1 MRTTSFVGSGL
12 ASLHSG
18 LYWWSM
24 TLSVKHLAT
33 VNLFILLALGCTS
46 NIKTQR
52 PELSGP
58 SPAPTSPTKKS
69 MGRPQQ
75 PINAPTPKPDIPMD
89 ATTANKFLAEET
101 KFSQLEKAGSFWD
114 AFVVAA
120 SLSTTHADTKKAD
133 FYKSKA
139 IDVVNS
145 RLTKD
150 QLHSVARSSDYGYLR
165 GYALFKLAELELANN
180 NMDESK
186 RYYRSVVELLPE
198 SEIAISSQRVIS
210 DMEATVR
217 VSAQTIGVVLPLT
230 GKSAAVG
237 QKVLRGLQLG
247 LGTHQGFSKFR
258 LAVVDSEG
266 RSDLARIGVEKLV
279 KEDNVIAIVGGV
291 LSKTVGTELAI
302 ASEYNV
308 PFIYLSQKQGL
319 NDIHPTAVRNALTA
333 EMQVRH
339 LVRTAMTEMDMSEF
353 ALLYPNDPYG
363 VEYANLFWDEV
374 IAQGGQIVAAQTY
387 DPKETDFRPVVQ
399 RLVGTYFIEARKDEY
414 YQKLRAFKQTLK
426 GKNARENINTDD
438 LLSPIQNFD
447 GIFIPD
453 QARVISQINAFL
465 NYSRVKDTKILS
477 TNILNTP
484 GSAKRLAQLNYPI
497 YFADSFISEG
507 PSQSNS
513 DFVREY
519 VTYFNEYPAQFEI
532 AAYDSGLI
540 LRQLVLQGIYTR
552 DDLGKQL
559 LKLKKFD
566 GSFGSLSTTSNKDLF
581 RPLMT
586 LTVQKG
592 ETIKFKE

>member
-1 MRTTSFVGSGL
+1 MKRFNLVF
-12 ASLHSG
+12 
-18 LYWWSM
+18 
-24 TLSVKHLAT
+24 LSV
-33 VNLFILLALGCTS
+33 LFLVSCSTS
-46 NIKTQR
+46 VKIQR
-52 PELSGP
+52 PELAGPKP
-58 SPAPTSPTKKS
+58 SPKKTVPKARPATPAVQQNTSSVTSTIDPNA
-69 MGRPQQ
+69 
-75 PINAPTPKPDIPMD
+75 INNFAD
-89 ATTANKFLAEET
+89 EET
-101 KFSQLEKAGSFWD
+101 KFGQLERSSSFWE
-114 AFVVAA
+114 AFLVAA
-120 SLSTTHADTKKAD
+120 QLSTSHVDPKRADY
-133 FYKSKA
+133 YKSKA
-139 IDVVNS
+139 IDIINS
-145 RLTKD
+145 KLSKD
-150 QLHSVARSSDYGYLR
+150 QLHAVSRSADYGYLR
-165 GYALFKLAELELANN
+165 GYSLFRLAETELANN
-180 NMDESK
+180 NIEESK

-198 SEIAISSQRVIS
+198 SDIAISSQKVIS

-217 VSAQTIGVVLPLT
+217 VSPQTIGVVLPLT

-258 LAVVDSEG
+258 LAIADSEG
-266 RSDLARIGVEKLV
+266 RSDLARIGVERLV

-291 LSKTVGTELAI
+291 LSKTVGTELAV

-319 NDIHPTAVRNALTA
+319 NDIHPFAIRNALTA

-339 LVRTAMTEMDMSEF
+339 LVRTAMSEMDVTEF
-353 ALLYPNDPYG
+353 AILYPNDPYG

-374 IAQGGQIVAAQTY
+374 LAQGGHIVAAQTY

-399 RLVGTYFIEARKDEY
+399 RLVGTYYIEARKEEY
-414 YQKLRAFKQTLK
+414 YQKLKVFKQTLK

-438 LLSPIQNFD
+438 LLTPIQNFD
-447 GIFIPD
+447 AIFIPD

-497 YFADSFISEG
+497 YFPDSFISEG
-507 PSQSNS
+507 PSQSAS

-519 VTYFNEYPAQFEI
+519 VSYFNEYPAQFEI

-540 LRQLVLQGIYTR
+540 LRQLVLEGVDSR
-552 DDLGKQL
+552 EELGKKL

-566 GSFGSLSTTSNKDLF
+566 GSFAPLSATSNKDLF
-581 RPLMT
+581 RPLTT

-592 ETIKFKE
+592 ETVRFKR

>member
-1 MRTTSFVGSGL
+1 MKRF
-12 ASLHSG
+12 SL
-18 LYWWSM
+18 LY
-24 TLSVKHLAT
+24 LVF
-33 VNLFILLALGCTS
+33 LFAISCSTP
-46 NIKTQR
+46 IKSHR
-52 PELSGP
+52 PELAGTKP
-58 SPAPTSPTKKS
+58 TPAAPKKS
-69 MGRPQQ
+69 P
-75 PINAPTPKPDIPMD
+75 PKAPVVPPAKTITDTTPADPNAVN
-89 ATTANKFLAEET
+89 AFAAEEN
-101 KFSQLEKAGSFWD
+101 KYAQLEKNGSFWD
-114 AFVVAA
+114 AFLVA
-120 SLSTTHADTKKAD
+120 SQLSTTHNDPKRAD

-139 IDVVNS
+139 IDLINAK
-145 RLTKD
+145 LTKD
-150 QLHSVARSSDYGYLR
+150 QLHTVARSSDYGYLR
-165 GYALFKLAELELANN
+165 GYALFHMAELELASNN
-180 NMDESK
+180 IEESK

-198 SEIAISSQRVIS
+198 SDIAISSQKVVS

-258 LAVVDSEG
+258 LAIVDSEG
-266 RSDLARIGVEKLV
+266 RSDLARVGVERLV

-291 LSKTVGTELAI
+291 LSKTVGTELAV

-319 NDIHPTAVRNALTA
+319 NDIHPFSVRNTLTA

-339 LVRTAMTEMDMSEF
+339 LVRTAMTELDMSEF
-353 ALLYPNDPYG
+353 AVLYPNDPYG

-374 IAQGGQIVAAQTY
+374 LAQGGQIVAAQTY

-399 RLVGTYFIEARKDEY
+399 RLVGTYYIEARKDEY
-414 YQKLRAFKQTLK
+414 YQKLKEFKQTLK

-438 LLSPIQNFD
+438 LLKPIQNFD
-447 GIFIPD
+447 AIFIPD

-484 GSAKRLAQLNYPI
+484 GSAKRLASLNYPI

-507 PSQSNS
+507 PSQSSS

-519 VTYFNEYPAQFEI
+519 VSYFNEYPAQFEI

-540 LRQLVLQGIYTR
+540 LRQLVLQGIDSR
-552 DDLGKQL
+552 QELGRQL

-566 GSFGSLSTTSNKDLF
+566 GSFGPLSTTSSKDLF

-592 ETIKFKE
+592 ETVRYKQ

>member
-1 MRTTSFVGSGL
+1 M
-12 ASLHSG
+12 
-18 LYWWSM
+18 
-24 TLSVKHLAT
+24 
-33 VNLFILLALGCTS
+33 GCSTQ
-46 NIKTQR
+46 IKTQR
-52 PELSGP
+52 PELLPLPPVALPKKPIPKSGA
-58 SPAPTSPTKKS
+58 PAPPVKNDSD
-69 MGRPQQ
+69 PQEL
-75 PINAPTPKPDIPMD
+75 NNFVSDE
-89 ATTANKFLAEET
+89 NKF
-101 KFSQLEKAGSFWD
+101 FQLEKSGAYWD
-114 AFVVAA
+114 AFQVSAL
-120 SLSTTHADTKKAD
+120 LSTTHTDIKKSD
-133 FYKSKA
+133 YYKSKS
-139 IDVVNS
+139 IDLVAG
-145 RLTKD
+145 RLSKD
-150 QLHSVARSSDYGYLR
+150 ELHTVARSSDYGYLR
-165 GYALFKLAELELANN
+165 GYALFKLAEIELSSSNIE
-180 NMDESK
+180 ESK
-186 RYYRSVVELLPE
+186 RYFRSVVELLPE
-198 SEIAISSQRVIS
+198 SEIAVSSQKIIS

-217 VSAQTIGVVLPLT
+217 VSTQTIGVVLPLT

-258 LAVVDSEG
+258 LAIVDSEG
-266 RSDLARIGVEKLV
+266 RSDLARLGVEKLV

-319 NDIHPTAVRNALTA
+319 NEIHPMAVRNALTA

-339 LVRTAMTEMDMSEF
+339 LVRTAMTEMDMTEF
-353 ALLYPNDPYG
+353 AILYPNDPYG

-374 IAQGGQIVAAQTY
+374 LAQGGQVVAAQTY

-399 RLVGTYFIEARKDEY
+399 RLVGTYYLEARKDEY
-414 YQKLRAFKQTLK
+414 YQKLRAFKQSLK
-426 GKNARENINTDD
+426 GKNSRENVNTDD

-447 GIFIPD
+447 AIFIPD

-477 TNILNTP
+477 TNLLNTP

-497 YFADSFISEG
+497 YFSDSFISEG
-507 PSQSNS
+507 ANQSSS

-519 VTYFNEYPAQFEI
+519 ISYFNEYPAQFEI
-532 AAYDSGLI
+532 SAYDSGLI
-540 LRQLVLQGIYTR
+540 LRQLVLQGVSSR
-552 DDLGKQL
+552 DELGKQL

-566 GSFGSLSTTSNKDLF
+566 GSFGPLSTTTSKDLF

-592 ETIKFKE
+592 DTVKLSQ

>member
-1 MRTTSFVGSGL
+1 
-12 ASLHSG
+12 
-18 LYWWSM
+18 M
-24 TLSVKHLAT
+24 TLKVKC
-33 VNLFILLALGCTS
+33 LALVCSVFLLSLGCAS
-46 NIKTQR
+46 NLKTQR
-52 PELSGP
+52 PELSSATP
-58 SPAPTSPTKKS
+58 SATTPVKKS
-69 MGRPQQ
+69 TSKSSQS
-75 PINAPTPKPDIPMD
+75 APSQAVKSDTSVDMN
-89 ATTANKFLAEET
+89 TANKLVAEEN
-101 KFSQLEKAGSFWD
+101 KFSQLEKGGGIWE

-120 SLSTTHADTKKAD
+120 GLSTSHVDAKKAD

-139 IDVVNS
+139 IDILNS
-145 RLTKD
+145 RLAKD

-165 GYALFKLAELELANN
+165 GYALFKLADMELADNN
-180 NMDESK
+180 IEESK

-198 SEIAISSQRVIS
+198 SDIAISSQRIIS
-210 DMEATVR
+210 DMEAAVR

-258 LAVVDSEG
+258 LAIVDSEG
-266 RSDLARIGVEKLV
+266 RSDLARLGVEKLV

-291 LSKTVGTELAI
+291 LAKTVGTELAI

-319 NDIHPTAVRNALTA
+319 NDIHPTAVRNVLTA

-339 LVRTAMTEMDMSEF
+339 LVRTAMTEMEMTEF
-353 ALLYPNDPYG
+353 AILYPNDPYG

-399 RLVGTYFIEARKDEY
+399 RLVGTYYIEARKDEY
-414 YQKLRAFKQTLK
+414 FQKLRAFKQSLK
-426 GKNARENINTDD
+426 GKSARENVNTDD

-447 GIFIPD
+447 AIFIPD

-507 PSQSNS
+507 PNQSNS

-519 VTYFNEYPAQFEI
+519 MSYFNEYPAQFEI

-540 LRQLVLQGIYTR
+540 LRQLVLQGVYTR
-552 DDLGKQL
+552 DELGKQL

-566 GSFGSLSTTSNKDLF
+566 GSFGPLSTTANKDLF

-592 ETIKFKE
+592 DTVKFKE

>member
-1 MRTTSFVGSGL
+1 MKR
-12 ASLHSG
+12 
-18 LYWWSM
+18 
-24 TLSVKHLAT
+24 
-33 VNLFILLALGCTS
+33 LALINLAFLLGLGCAT
-46 NIKTQR
+46 NVVTHR
-52 PELSGP
+52 PELSGRP
-58 SPAPTSPTKKS
+58 AAPVAPVKKVPGKTPPQQVAAPTKS
-69 MGRPQQ
+69 ETPADS
-75 PINAPTPKPDIPMD
+75 NA
-89 ATTANKFLAEET
+89 ANAFLADET
-101 KFSQLEKAGSFWD
+101 KFSQLEKAGSYGN
-114 AFVVAA
+114 AFSVAA
-120 SLSTTHADTKKAD
+120 SLSTSHTDVKKAD
-133 FYKSKA
+133 YYKSKA
-139 IDVVNS
+139 IDILNA

-150 QLHSVARSSDYGYLR
+150 QLHSIARTSDFGYLR
-165 GYALFKLAELELANN
+165 GYALFKLAEIELANN
-180 NMDESK
+180 NIDESK

-217 VSAQTIGVVLPLT
+217 VSAQTIGVVLPLS
-230 GKSAAVG
+230 GKSASVG

-258 LAVVDSEG
+258 LAIVDSEG
-266 RSDLARIGVEKLV
+266 RSDLARLGVEKLV

-291 LSKTVGTELAI
+291 LAKTVGTELAI

-339 LVRTAMTEMDMSEF
+339 LVKTAMTEMEMSEF
-353 ALLYPNDPYG
+353 AILYPNDPYG

-374 IAQGGQIVAAQTY
+374 IAQGGQVVAAQTY

-399 RLVGTYFIEARKDEY
+399 RLVGTYYIEARKDEY
-414 YQKLRAFKQTLK
+414 TQKLRTFKQSLK
-426 GKNARENINTDD
+426 GKNARENVNTDD

-447 GIFIPD
+447 AIFIPD

-477 TNILNTP
+477 TNILNTA
-484 GSAKRLAQLNYPI
+484 GSAKRLAQLNYPV
-497 YFADSFISEG
+497 YFADSFIAEG

-519 VTYFNEYPAQFEI
+519 MSYFNEYPAQFEI

-540 LRQLVLQGIYTR
+540 LRQLVLQGVYTR

-559 LKLKKFD
+559 LKLKNFD
-566 GSFGSLSTTSNKDLF
+566 GSFGPLSTTSNKDIF
-581 RPLMT
+581 RTLTT
-586 LTVQKG
+586 LTVHKG
-592 ETIKFKE
+592 ETVKFKE

>member
-1 MRTTSFVGSGL
+1 MKTRQ
-12 ASLHSG
+12 
-18 LYWWSM
+18 
-24 TLSVKHLAT
+24 
-33 VNLFILLALGCTS
+33 LFYIIFLFLFGCTTP
-46 NIKTQR
+46 IKTQR
-52 PELSGP
+52 PELT
-58 SPAPTSPTKKS
+58 PAPTVTIPKKQNPKSSTATPTTPNSPET
-69 MGRPQQ
+69 
-75 PINAPTPKPDIPMD
+75 PT
-89 ATTANKFLAEET
+89 ATNFVADENR
-101 KFSQLEKAGSFWD
+101 FSQLEKAGSYWD
-114 AFVVAA
+114 AFQIAA
-120 SLSTTHADTKKAD
+120 MLSTSHTDTKKSD
-133 FYKSKA
+133 YYKSKS
-139 IDVVNS
+139 IDLVYG
-145 RLTKD
+145 RLSKD
-150 QLHSVARSSDYGYLR
+150 ELHTVARSSDYGYLR
-165 GYALFKLAELELANN
+165 GYALFKLAEMELANN
-180 NMDESK
+180 NIEESK

-198 SEIAISSQRVIS
+198 SEIAVSSQKIIS

-217 VSAQTIGVVLPLT
+217 VSTQTIGVVLPLT

-258 LAVVDSEG
+258 LAIVDSEG
-266 RSDLARIGVEKLV
+266 RSDLARLGVEKLV

-319 NDIHPTAVRNALTA
+319 NDIHQMAVRNALTA

-339 LVRTAMTEMDMSEF
+339 LVRTAMTEMDMTEF
-353 ALLYPNDPYG
+353 AILYPNDPYG

-374 IAQGGQIVAAQTY
+374 LAQGGQVVAAQTY

-399 RLVGTYFIEARKDEY
+399 RLVGTYYLEARKDEY
-414 YQKLRAFKQTLK
+414 YQKLRTFKQSLK
-426 GKNARENINTDD
+426 GKNSRENVNTDD

-447 GIFIPD
+447 AIFIPD

-477 TNILNTP
+477 TNLLNTP
-484 GSAKRLAQLNYPI
+484 GSAKRLAQLNYPV
-497 YFADSFISEG
+497 YFPDSFISEG
-507 PSQSNS
+507 TNQSSS

-519 VTYFNEYPAQFEI
+519 MSYFNEYPAQFEI

-540 LRQLVLQGIYTR
+540 LRQLVLQGVNSR
-552 DDLGKQL
+552 DELGKQL

-566 GSFGSLSTTSNKDLF
+566 GSFGPLSTTANKDLF

-592 ETIKFKE
+592 DTVKFSQ

>member
-1 MRTTSFVGSGL
+1 MKRLGL
-12 ASLHSG
+12 IYLVFFLG
-18 LYWWSM
+18 
-24 TLSVKHLAT
+24 
-33 VNLFILLALGCTS
+33 LGCATQ
-46 NIKTQR
+46 IKTQR
-52 PELSGP
+52 PELAER
-58 SPAPTSPTKKS
+58 PAPAPTKKSTSKSQPTSPTQTTTP
-69 MGRPQQ
+69 PQ
-75 PINAPTPKPDIPMD
+75 TGD
-89 ATTANKFLAEET
+89 ATSGGAILAEET
-101 KFSQLEKAGSFWD
+101 KYSQLEKASSFWD
-114 AFVVAA
+114 AFNVAA
-120 SLSTTHADTKKAD
+120 NLSTSHTDARRADY
-133 FYKSKA
+133 YKSKS
-139 IDVVNS
+139 IDLINA
-145 RLTKD
+145 RLNKD
-150 QLHSVARSSDYGYLR
+150 QLHTVARSSDYGYLR
-165 GYALFKLAELELANN
+165 GYALFRLAELELANN
-180 NMDESK
+180 NLDESK
-186 RYYRSVVELLPE
+186 RYYRSVIELLPE
-198 SEIAISSQRVIS
+198 SEIAVSSQKVLS

-217 VSAQTIGVVLPLT
+217 VSSQTIGVVLPLT

-258 LAVVDSEG
+258 LAIVDSEG
-266 RSDLARIGVEKLV
+266 RSDLARLGVEKLV

-302 ASEYNV
+302 ASEYNI

-319 NDIHPTAVRNALTA
+319 NEIHPSAVRNALTA

-339 LVRTAMTEMDMSEF
+339 LVRTAMTEMDMTEF
-353 ALLYPNDPYG
+353 AILYPNDPYG
-363 VEYANLFWDEV
+363 VEYANIFWDEV
-374 IAQGGQIVAAQTY
+374 LAQGGQIVAAQTY

-414 YQKLRAFKQTLK
+414 NQKLRAFKQNLK
-426 GKNARENINTDD
+426 TKNARENVNTDD

-447 GIFIPD
+447 AIFIPD

-484 GSAKRLAQLNYPI
+484 GSAKRLSQLNYPI

-507 PSQSNS
+507 PSQSAS

-519 VTYFNEYPAQFEI
+519 VSYFNEYPAQFEI

-540 LRQLVLQGIYTR
+540 LRQLVLQGVNSR
-552 DDLGKQL
+552 EDLGRQL

-566 GSFGSLSTTSNKDLF
+566 GSFGPLSTTSNKELF

-592 ETIKFKE
+592 ETVVWK

>member
-1 MRTTSFVGSGL
+1 MKRL
-12 ASLHSG
+12 AL
-18 LYWWSM
+18 
-24 TLSVKHLAT
+24 
-33 VNLFILLALGCTS
+33 VNLVFLLGLGCAS

-52 PELSGP
+52 PELSTGP
-58 SPAPTSPTKKS
+58 HGPVPTQTTPTKKS
-69 MGRPQQ
+69 TGK
-75 PINAPTPKPDIPMD
+75 NAVPVIGSQAAKPDTKPEVVAGD
-89 ATTANKFLAEET
+89 PNTTAKLQADEN

-114 AFVVAA
+114 AFAIAA
-120 SLSTTHADTKKAD
+120 ALSTTHTDAKRADY
-133 FYKSKA
+133 YKSKA
-139 IDVVNS
+139 IDTLNL

-150 QLHSVARSSDYGYLR
+150 QLHTVARSSDYGYLR
-165 GYALFKLAELELANN
+165 GYALFKLAELELVANN
-180 NMDESK
+180 LDESK

-258 LAVVDSEG
+258 LAIVDSEG
-266 RSDLARIGVEKLV
+266 RSDLARLGVEKLV

-319 NDIHPTAVRNALTA
+319 NDIHPFAVRNALTA

-339 LVRTAMTEMDMSEF
+339 LVRTAMTEMDMHEF
-353 ALLYPNDPYG
+353 AIMYPNDPYG

-374 IAQGGQIVAAQTY
+374 ISQGGQVVAAQTY

-399 RLVGTYFIEARKDEY
+399 RLVGTYYIEARKDEY
-414 YQKLRAFKQTLK
+414 YQKLRTFKQSLK
-426 GKNARENINTDD
+426 GKSARENVNTDD
-438 LLSPIQNFD
+438 LLAPIQNFD
-447 GIFIPD
+447 AIFIPD

-484 GSAKRLAQLNYPI
+484 GSAKRLSQLNYPI

-519 VTYFNEYPAQFEI
+519 MSYFNEYPAQFEI

-540 LRQLVLQGIYTR
+540 LRQLVLQGVYTR

-559 LKLKKFD
+559 MKLKKFD
-566 GSFGSLSTTSNKDLF
+566 GSFGPLSTTTNKDLF

-592 ETIKFKE
+592 ETVKFKE

>member
-1 MRTTSFVGSGL
+1 MKR
-12 ASLHSG
+12 
-18 LYWWSM
+18 
-24 TLSVKHLAT
+24 
-33 VNLFILLALGCTS
+33 LALINLAFLLVLGCAT
-46 NIKTQR
+46 NVKTQR
-52 PELSGP
+52 PELTNRPTVAP
-58 SPAPTSPTKKS
+58 SAPIKKATGKTSSPQTVTPIRAETLIDPAVS
-69 MGRPQQ
+69 
-75 PINAPTPKPDIPMD
+75 NA
-89 ATTANKFLAEET
+89 FLADEA
-101 KFSQLEKAGSFWD
+101 KFAQLEKAGSYWD
-114 AFVVAA
+114 AFSIAA
-120 SLSTTHADTKKAD
+120 NLSTAHTDSKKAD

-139 IDVVNS
+139 IDILNS

-150 QLHSVARSSDYGYLR
+150 HLHSVARSSDFGYLR
-165 GYALFKLAELELANN
+165 GYALFRLAEMELASNN
-180 NMDESK
+180 IEESK

-230 GKSAAVG
+230 GKSASVG

-258 LAVVDSEG
+258 LAIVDSEG
-266 RSDLARIGVEKLV
+266 RSDLARLGVEKLV

-319 NDIHPTAVRNALTA
+319 NDIHPNAVRNALTA

-339 LVRTAMTEMDMSEF
+339 LVKTAMTEMEMSEF
-353 ALLYPNDPYG
+353 AILYPNDPYG

-374 IAQGGQIVAAQTY
+374 IAQGGQVVAAQTY

-399 RLVGTYFIEARKDEY
+399 RLVGTYYIEARKDEY
-414 YQKLRAFKQTLK
+414 TQKLRAFKQTLK
-426 GKNARENINTDD
+426 GKNARENVNTDD

-447 GIFIPD
+447 AIFIPD
-453 QARVISQINAFL
+453 QARVISQISAFL

-477 TNILNTP
+477 TNILNTA
-484 GSAKRLAQLNYPI
+484 GSAKRLAQLNYPV
-497 YFADSFISEG
+497 YFADNFIAEG

-519 VTYFNEYPAQFEI
+519 MSYFNEYPAQFEI

-540 LRQLVLQGIYTR
+540 LRQLVLQGVYTR

-559 LKLKKFD
+559 LKLKNFD
-566 GSFGSLSTTSNKDLF
+566 GSFGPLSTTSTKDLF
-581 RPLMT
+581 RPLTT
-586 LTVQKG
+586 LTVNKG
-592 ETIKFKE
+592 DTVKFKQ